1 MSNLSPLRDLRA
13 DVLKL
18 IGSEIEAL
26 TVNDLVKQVEVQG
39 YLRELC
45 LTYDTELSLIGSGKL
60 PTDNDHP

>member
-1 MSNLSPLRDLRA
+1 
-13 DVLKL
+13 VLKL

-26 TVNDLVKQVEVQG
+26 TVNDLVKQAEVQG